1 MANLFDDVRPGDL
14 IKASVWNQ
22 VIHVIQSHEARI
34 AALESETISGGGE
47 VTIKNIS
54 PSPAHVGDTLTITG
68 TNFGLPT
75 SNTVTIAGT
84 RVTQFL
90 PGSGDTQLIVTIP
103 NVQGVPQNGQ
113 QVTLLVGNPN
123 GSAPPFIFTL
133 LPAQTT
139 IPTGELFVN
148 LTQAPS
154 DAQLVAGK
162 TYNFIFTV
170 TAITSKDETYAL
182 APSVDVGWP
191 VTALD
196 NQNKPTTQ
204 LFIAQGNP
212 PNGTKQTV
220 TVQVTIPNGTATNTI
235 GQLSLL
241 ITSMNNPQQ
250 LFKGSGNIPI
260 TVGSAAPP
268 ATDKIILSFN
278 KVQAGGTFTNG
289 TVNIPANNIQVEV
302 DFTALIKDPGK
313 YHIDLKVQGDP
324 QKKWTPQLGGSSTLQ
339 TFTTNTNNLIMT
351 GLSAAPGAQD
361 AQFVLTVSS
370 SDSPPAIA
378 QFSQPIHAGT

>member
-1 MANLFDDVRPGDL
+1 MATLFDDVRPGDL
-14 IKASVWNQ
+14 ITANFWNQ
-22 VIHVIQSHEARI
+22 VLHVIQSHETRI
-34 AALESETISGGGE
+34 VALEGEALSGGGE

-75 SNTVTIAGT
+75 SNTVTIAGI

-103 NVQGVPQNGQ
+103 NVQGVPQNGE

-123 GSAPPFIFTL
+123 GSAPAFIFTL
-133 LPAQTT
+133 LPAQAT
-139 IPTGELFVN
+139 IPTGELFVS
-148 LTQAPS
+148 LTQAPT
-154 DAQLVAGK
+154 DPQLVAGK
-162 TYNFIFTV
+162 TYNFVFTV
-170 TAITSKDETYAL
+170 TAITSMDETYAL
-182 APSVDVGWP
+182 APAVDLGWP

-196 NQNKPTTQ
+196 NLNRPTTQ
-204 LFIAQGNP
+204 LFLAKGDP
-212 PNGTKQTV
+212 PNGTKQNV
-220 TVQVTIPNGTATNTI
+220 TVQVTIPNGAATNTV

-241 ITSMNNPQQ
+241 VTSMRNPQQ

-260 TVGSAAPP
+260 KVGSAAPP
-268 ATDKIILSFN
+268 ATDKIVLSFN
-278 KVQAGGTFTNG
+278 KVQAGGTFTNA
-289 TVNIPANNIQVEV
+289 TVNIPPNNIQVEV

-324 QKKWTPQLGGSSTLQ
+324 QNKWTPQLGGSSTLA

-351 GLSAAPGAQD
+351 GLSAAPGAPD
-361 AQFVLTVSS
+361 AQFILTVSS